1 MIRKNL
7 FTTAALVAAA
17 LCLTVIVRLGTAQTD
32 EASEAKGFKPVMPL
46 LSLMAEQDRH
56 FDNILDLVRNAEE
69 ADRFEKM
76 RHEAYALAEM
86 GNINA
91 YHRGAER
98 HQDYRRWAEQLKN
111 LASQLAGEAERKQAG
126 AFADMAKQINA
137 TCKACHEEYK

>member
-7 FTTAALVAAA
+7 FMTAALVAAT
-17 LCLTVIVRLGTAQTD
+17 LCLSVIVRNGAAQTGD
-32 EASEAKGFKPVMPL
+32 SSTSDVFKPVMPL

-56 FDNILDLVRNAEE
+56 FDNILDLVRDAEA

-91 YHRGAER
+91 YHRGALR
-98 HQDYRRWAEQLKN
+98 HQDYRRWATQLREY
-111 LASQLAGEAERKQAG
+111 ASQLAGDAERKEAG
-126 AFADMAKQINA
+126 AFADIAKQINA
-137 TCKACHEEYK
+137 TCKACHDKYK